1 MKLQEILS
9 GAGKHKSRRR
19 IGKGGGRG
27 GTSGRGHKGA
37 GARAGSKSRFGY
49 EGGQNPTLSRIP
61 KRGFNNANFRTEYQL
76 VKLSA
81 LEVFDEGE
89 QVDVAALAARNLI
102 RPGHGP
108 VKILAGGG
116 ISKKLTVVADG
127 FSKAAAEK
135 IKAAGGTAVRAT

>member
-9 GAGKHKSRRR
+9 GAGKGSSRKR
-19 IGKGGGRG
+19 IGKGGRRG

-37 GARAGSKSRFGY
+37 GARAGSKSLFGY

-76 VKLSA
+76 VKLA
-81 LEVFDEGE
+81 DLEVFEEG
-89 QVDVAALAARNLI
+89 QRVDAAALADRKLI
-102 RPGHGP
+102 RRGRGP
-108 VKILAGGG
+108 VKVLANGG
-116 ISKKLTVVADG
+116 ISKKLTVVANG

-135 IKAAGGTAVRAT
+135 IKAAGGTAIRAT

>member
-9 GAGKHKSRRR
+9 GAGKNKSRRR
-19 IGKGGGRG
+19 VGKGGGRG
-27 GTSGRGHKGA
+27 GTCGRGHKGA
-37 GARAGSKSRFGY
+37 GARAGSKSLFGY

-81 LEVFDEGE
+81 LEVFEEGKR
-89 QVDVAALAARNLI
+89 VDAAALAARNLI
-102 RPGHGP
+102 RRGRGP
-108 VKILAGGG
+108 VKILADGG

-127 FSKAAAEK
+127 FSKAAAER
-135 IKAAGGTAVRAT
+135 IKAVGGTAVRAT